1 MSRTDR
7 KSLWRHRDFMLLWS
21 GQTISETGS
30 AITEVALP
38 LVAVLVLGAG
48 AFETGLLKAASGMA
62 FVLIAL
68 PAGAIVDGLRKRKLM
83 LGCDLA
89 RAAVLMAI
97 PFAAWTGHLEM
108 WHLYVVAAAAGVLTV
123 FFDIAYQSYLAVLL
137 DPLQRVDGNGK
148 LGSTQY
154 LAYVG
159 GTGLGGGLAGLVGA
173 TRTVAIDAVSFLVS
187 AVTLVLMR
195 DKEPAPKPRPQGRRL
210 RAEIAEGLGFVLREP
225 LLRRIVCCTAT
236 SNLGISMAGAI
247 NVLFLLQV
255 LQVPTGFVGLLLASG
270 TVGGVLGGL
279 VAGRLAARFGSARVI
294 WVSFVG
300 FGWTGL
306 LVPLAEPGWRLLLFA
321 IGWSVFSAAAVVYNS
336 GQMAYR
342 QAVCPPD
349 LLGRMNASIRW
360 IVWGIGPLGALLGG
374 ALGTWIG
381 IRPTLWI
388 AMACIWLAGLWVFF
402 SPLRGMRD
410 VPAAPTATP
419 VNA

>member
-1 MSRTDR
+1 MS
-7 KSLWRHRDFMLLWS
+7 KSLWRNRNFMLLWS

-30 AITEVALP
+30 AVTEVALP

-48 AFETGLLKAASGMA
+48 AFETGLLKAAAGVA

-83 LGCDLA
+83 LWCDVARFGALA
-89 RAAVLMAI
+89 TI
-97 PFAAWTGHLEM
+97 PLLAWTDHLEM
-108 WHLYVVAAAAGVLTV
+108 WHLYVVAAVAGVLTV
-123 FFDIAYQSYLAVLL
+123 FFDVAYQSYIAVLL
-137 DPLQRVDGNGK
+137 PPEHRVDGNGK

-159 GTGLGGGLAGLVGA
+159 GTSLGGGLAALLGA
-173 TRTVAIDAVSFLVS
+173 TKAVAVDALSFVVS
-187 AVTLVLMR
+187 AVSLAFVR
-195 DKEPAPKPRPQGRRL
+195 FSEPAPARPEKRDL
-210 RAEIAEGLGFVLREP
+210 PAEIAEGLGFVLREP

-247 NVLFLLQV
+247 NVIFLVQV
-255 LQVPTGFVGLLLASG
+255 LQVPTGLVGLLLASG

-279 VAGRLAARFGSARVI
+279 VAGRIAARFGSARVI
-294 WVSFVG
+294 WASFLG

-306 LVPLAEPGWRLLLFA
+306 LVPLAEPGWRLALFA

-342 QAVCPPD
+342 QAVCPPE

-360 IVWGIGPLGALLGG
+360 IVWGIGPLGALIGGSLGS
-374 ALGTWIG
+374 WIG
-381 IRPTLWI
+381 IRPTLWL
-388 AMACIWLAGLWVFF
+388 AMACIWSAGLWVYF
-402 SPLRGMRD
+402 SPLRAMRD
-410 VPAAPTATP
+410 VPLPRIPNGVA
-419 VNA
+419 